1 MKYILKTKVNTKYK
15 LIFPKI
21 SFLEVEQLRIW
32 EKKWQA
38 ENNL

>member
-15 LIFPKI
+15 LIFLKI